1 VYYLYAQG
9 GFSLATTYGWTVQ
22 YLNETGHQ
30 DEAAMYAEMN
40 SLIQV
45 ADSTTNST
53 LAAQD
58 YKQIEQIAI
67 NLYMYVYL
75 NIGDSFWLVKPY
87 MTGYQGQISY
97 QENPMIAGRAHSIG
111 LYYWWVKGCETP
123 EACTGRNV
131 GP

>member
-1 VYYLYAQG
+1 VD
-9 GFSLATTYGWTVQ
+9 GWTVQ

-30 DEAAMYAEMN
+30 DEAAMFAEMN

-75 NIGDSFWLVKPY
+75 SIDNGFLLVKPY

-97 QENPMIAGRAHSIG
+97 QENPFWNGANQF
-111 LYYWWVKGCETP
+111 YWWVKGCETP